1 MNIRRFFYGFIGCL
15 GFFTGICQ
23 TVTWQSGD
31 RQKNIGDAIS
41 ILEDKN
47 SNFTIDRVA
56 SDSLFRQFKPS
67 DQVILNFGFTSSSY
81 WLYFEMDA
89 PDDKLL
95 LELAHTHLEKVDFYA
110 IDEKG
115 AMKKLSSGYSIPINQ
130 KYKKHHFQVFPVFQ
144 GKYKY
149 FVNIGKPVQPLPVR
163 IHDIDTYEI
172 KTYRQ
177 RLVFGFYLGLI
188 FFVIL
193 SNLFFYISLKNRLFL
208 FYSGIVLVYLSY
220 AWMVMDGFIVYF
232 TDNIDLKF
240 WYKNIPT
247 FGVPLQMIYALVFLE
262 MSKYSPKVNRYT
274 WWLIY
279 YFIAYAIIKF
289 WIPET
294 SLYAMN
300 TLHALISFFGMC
312 YLGYHA
318 HKKGNRLGIYFALA
332 YLIYFIL
339 VLTEATYVQIGTPG
353 YIAELSFVAWATII
367 EAFILS
373 FLLSKRFEWEKEE
386 SDRLRNVAQK
396 QLLAQT
402 LENERIVREQNT
414 ILEQRVE
421 ERTEELNNSIKNLK
435 LTQTQLIQAEKM
447 ASLGE
452 LTAGIAHEIQNPLN
466 FVNNFSEVSSEL
478 VDEIF
483 EEIDKGDIN
492 EVRALTGDLKSNLEK
507 ITHHGKRAGDIVKG
521 MLHHSR
527 KSTGQKEMTDINALC
542 DEYLRLAYHGLR
554 AKDKSFNA
562 TMSTDFDPLVPKL
575 EVVSQDLGR
584 VILNIITNA
593 FYAVNERSKSG
604 EPGYEPTVIVATKKH
619 ENKVE
624 ILIRDNGSGIPSH
637 IKDKIF
643 QPFFTTKPTGQGT
656 GLGLSLAYDVVNSH
670 EGEIKVESEIGKGS
684 VFIISL
690 TI

>member
-1 MNIRRFFYGFIGCL
+1 MRKFFYGFIGIL
-15 GFFTGICQ
+15 FYFSGWSQ
-23 TVTWQSGD
+23 SVTWKAGD
-31 RQKNIGDAIS
+31 KQKNIGDAIS
-41 ILEDKN
+41 ILEDK
-47 SNFTIDRVA
+47 SNQYTIADII

-67 DQVILNFGFTSSSY
+67 DKVILNFGFTQSSY

-89 PDDKLL
+89 PDDQLL

-115 AMKKLSSGYSIPINQ
+115 SMQKLRSGYSLPLH
-130 KYKKHHFQVFPVFQ
+130 KKFKKHHFQLFPVFK

-149 FVNIGKPVQPLPVR
+149 FINIGQPVQPLPVR
-163 IHDIDTYEI
+163 IHNVDSYEI
-172 KTYRQ
+172 KSYRQ

-193 SNLFFYISLKNRLFL
+193 SNMFFYISLKNKLFL
-208 FYSGIVLVYLSY
+208 FYSGIVLIYLSY

-232 TDNIDLKF
+232 FDHIDLKF

-247 FGVPLQMIYALVFLE
+247 IGVPLQMMYALVFLE

-294 SLYAMN
+294 LLFALN

-312 YLGYHA
+312 YLGYHS

-339 VLTEATYVQIGTPG
+339 VLIEATYVQIGTPG
-353 YIAELSFVAWATII
+353 YVAELSFVAWATII

-373 FLLSKRFEWEKEE
+373 FLLSKRFEWEKED
-386 SDRLRNVAQK
+386 SDLQRNIAQK
-396 QLLAQT
+396 QLLEQT
-402 LENERIVREQNT
+402 LENERIVREQNN
-414 ILEQRVE
+414 ILEQRVTA
-421 ERTEELNNSIKNLK
+421 RTEELNNSIKNLQ

-466 FVNNFSEVSSEL
+466 FVNNFSEVSVEL
-478 VDEIF
+478 IDELYT
-483 EEIDKGDIN
+483 ELEKGDIN
-492 EVRALTGDLKSNLEK
+492 EGKIIADDLKSNLEK

-527 KSTGQKEMTDINALC
+527 KSTGQKELTDINTLC

-562 TMSTDFDPLVPKL
+562 AMITDFDPDIPKL

-593 FYAVNERSKSG
+593 FYAVNERSKNG
-604 EPGYEPTVIVATKKH
+604 ESGYEPSVIVGTKKY
-619 ENKVE
+619 ENTIE
-624 ILIRDNGSGIPSH
+624 IIIKDNGPGIPGH

-670 EGEIKVESEIGKGS
+670 EGKLRVESEPGKGS

-690 TI
+690 NI